1 MARPNIAFVE
11 SSLDGG
17 SFEAQIARE
26 AIAALGDRA
35 DVTVVDHRDLPLLND
50 SNAFPV
56 PEAALAIRDKFQNA
70 DAVWVFTTEYH
81 RSLPVSVKNLFDWLT
96 SPKAA
101 EDKSERTVLA
111 NKPVAITGVGGFKGM
126 FGRIELG
133 DLLEDNDMRVFPV
146 EVGLSVPEEAF
157 QTGEWVMSEGDIQ
170 AIKMQAE
177 DFLTFINAN
186 DDHEE
191 K

>member
-11 SSLDGG
+11 SSLADG
-17 SFEAQIARE
+17 SFEGKIARE
-26 AIAALGDRA
+26 AIAALGDRV
-35 DVTVVDHRDLPLLND
+35 DVTVVDYRDLPLLSD
-50 SNAFPV
+50 DNAFPA
-56 PEAALAIRDKFQNA
+56 PDAALAIRDKFQNA

-81 RSLPVSVKNLFDWLT
+81 HSLPVAVKNLFDWLT

-101 EDKSERTVLA
+101 EDKSDRTVLE

-133 DLLEDNDMRVFPV
+133 DLLEANGMRVFPV
-146 EVGLSVPEEAF
+146 EVGLSVPETAF
-157 QTGEWVMSEGDIQ
+157 ETGEWVMTEGDIQ
-170 AIKMQAE
+170 AIEMQAN
-177 DFLTFINAN
+177 DFLTFVNAN